1 MRASPISRPFLP
13 RSGVMLPLVM
23 KRSALLFALGLALFL
38 FAPAALADAKTEAA
52 ATGLQKKA
60 MDDYIATDF
69 AKAQDKLN
77 KAIAQ
82 CGDGKCSPG
91 VRAKLMRDLGVVQI
105 GGAIDKEKGIGNFVE
120 ALKIDPGL
128 ALDPD
133 IRTKD
138 LDAAFAEAKKR
149 ATGGGDE
156 QPKPKK
162 KPVATG
168 DEPGGD
174 FAHMPAQ
181 QQQVRTAIPVYT
193 EYNGDQQLARVVA
206 RYKSFGM
213 ADWKNADLKKM
224 GEKGWG
230 GLIPCA
236 DVQQGVVQYFLTGY
250 DSNNDPVANG
260 GDRNNSFK
268 VQVTQDRPDDPPHLP
283 QQAPPAQCQDTGD
296 CPPDFPGCKKPKK
309 PVMDDTEP
317 KGKDGGEVCEEDAE
331 CKSKSCSSGK
341 CTEPEEG
348 GSEKK
353 GSGPRFWVGLTGSL
367 DWNFIP
373 SVEDACK
380 LKNDAYPVND
390 QNYYCVT
397 KDGSDYPTRDPATGK
412 AANDAIVASANRGSD
427 KVAGGGALGN
437 IRIMATADYAL
448 TGNMLIGA
456 RIGLVLNTYP
466 GEAAAQD
473 GKRFSA
479 PVHLELR
486 FTYVFGKDPIWHKGF
501 APYAQIGAGVAPY
514 ETKVEVQTIEAQN
527 GAAQK
532 HQVDAWHIAGPGFV
546 GIGGGLRFAPI
557 PKFALML
564 GLRANFAFLN
574 AFVPSVGP
582 ELGGAI
588 GF

>member
-1 MRASPISRPFLP
+1 
-13 RSGVMLPLVM
+13 M
-23 KRSALLFALGLALFL
+23 KRSALFFALGLALFL
-38 FAPAALADAKTEAA
+38 VPARARADAKTETA

-69 AKAQDKLN
+69 KKAQDKLE
-77 KAIAQ
+77 KAVAQ
-82 CGDGKCSPG
+82 CGDSKCG
-91 VRAKLMRDLGVVQI
+91 IGLRARLKRDLGVVQI
-105 GGAIDKEKGIGNFVE
+105 GGALDKEKGIGNFVE
-120 ALKIDPGL
+120 ALKLDPGVN
-128 ALDPD
+128 LDPD
-133 IRTKD
+133 IKTKD

-149 ATGGGDE
+149 AAGGAPSTDDT
-156 QPKPKK
+156 KPKK
-162 KPVATG
+162 KPAG
-168 DEPGGD
+168 DGSQPEGD
-174 FAHMPAQ
+174 FAHMPTQ

-193 EYNGDQQLARVVA
+193 EYGGDQQLVRVVA
-206 RYKSFGM
+206 RYRGFGM
-213 ADWKNADLKKM
+213 ADWKNAELKKM

-236 DVQQGVVQYFLTGY
+236 DVQQGVTQYFLTGY
-250 DSNNDPVANG
+250 DSNNDPVATG
-260 GDRNNSFK
+260 GDRNNPYK
-268 VQVTQDRPDDPPHLP
+268 VQITQDKPDDPPHLP
-283 QQAPPAQCQDTGD
+283 QAAPPVQCQDTGD
-296 CPPDFPGCKKPKK
+296 CPPNFPGCKKGAGGAIKDK
-309 PVMDDTEP
+309 NIDKDETKAEP
-317 KGKDGGEVCEEDAE
+317 TGKDGGEFCEEDAE
-331 CKSKSCSSGK
+331 CKSGTCSSSK
-341 CTEPEEG
+341 CTDYESG
-348 GSEKK
+348 DSKK
-353 GSGPRFWVGLTGSL
+353 GARFWVGVMGSL

-412 AANDAIVASANRGSD
+412 AANDAIVESKNRGSD

-437 IRIMATADYAL
+437 IRIMVSADYAV
-448 TGNMLIGA
+448 TGNILVGA
-456 RIGLVLNTYP
+456 RLGLVLNTYP

-486 FTYVFGKDPIWHKGF
+486 FTYVFGKDPIFKKGF
-501 APYAQIGAGVAPY
+501 APYAMAGAGVAPF
-514 ETKVEVQTIEAQN
+514 ETKVGVQTIEAIN

-532 HQVDAWHIAGPGFV
+532 RQVDAWHVAGPAFIGF
-546 GIGGGLRFAPI
+546 GGGLRFAPT

-564 GLRANFAFLN
+564 GARADFAFLN
-574 AFVPSVGP
+574 AFIPSVGP

>member
-1 MRASPISRPFLP
+1 
-13 RSGVMLPLVM
+13 M

-38 FAPAALADAKTEAA
+38 FAPAALADAKSEAA

-82 CGDGKCSPG
+82 CGDAKCG
-91 VRAKLMRDLGVVQI
+91 AGLRAKLLRDLGVVQI
-105 GGAIDKEKGIGNFVE
+105 GGAIDKEKGIANFVE
-120 ALKIDPGL
+120 ALKIDPGI

-133 IRTKD
+133 IKTKD

-149 ATGGGDE
+149 ASGGGGE
-156 QPKPKK
+156 EPKPKK
-162 KPVATG
+162 KPAAAG
-168 DEPGGD
+168 GEPPEGD
-174 FAHMPAQ
+174 FAHMPAP

-193 EYNGDQQLARVVA
+193 EYNGDQQLSRVVA

-213 ADWKNADLKKM
+213 ADWKNADLKRM

-268 VQVTQDRPDDPPHLP
+268 VQITQDRPDDPPHLP

-309 PVMDDTEP
+309 PVKDDESKEP
-317 KGKDGGEVCEEDAE
+317 TGKEEGELCEEDAE
-331 CKSKSCSSGK
+331 CKSNSCTK
-341 CTEPEEG
+341 NHCTESEG
-348 GSEKK
+348 GESPKK
-353 GSGPRFWVGLTGSL
+353 GPRFWVGLMGSL
-367 DWNFIP
+367 DWNFVP

-380 LKNDAYPVND
+380 LKNDAFPLND
-390 QNYYCVT
+390 QNYYCVN
-397 KDGSDYPTRDPATGK
+397 GSGGDYPTRDPAKGK
-412 AANDAIVASANRGSD
+412 AANDAIVSSANRGSD

-437 IRIMATADYAL
+437 IRIMLTADYAV
-448 TGNMLIGA
+448 TGNILLGA
-456 RIGLVLNTYP
+456 RVGLVLNNYP
-466 GEAAAQD
+466 GEAAQQD

-486 FTYVFGKDPIWHKGF
+486 FTYVFGKDALWKKGF
-501 APYAQIGAGVAPY
+501 APYAMVGAGVAPF
-514 ETKVEVQTIEAQN
+514 ETKIGVQTIEQD
-527 GAAQK
+527 AATNSAVK

-546 GIGGGLRFAPI
+546 GVGGGLRFAPV

-564 GLRANFAFLN
+564 GLRADFAFLN